1 MTSTLSLRAQ
11 VLSGYRS
18 LLKLRS
24 RVFAEDAMAAT
35 AAKVKIREEFE
46 ANKGVQDEKA
56 IKALIGGIKE
66 VEDLLSINIVQGRL
80 NDRGNYEVKLTP
92 EDLQGKE
99 HEMVT
104 HVDDRLTGQSPPV
117 VERTKAKGKG
127 SEDSQNS

>member
-1 MTSTLSLRAQ
+1 MNSALSLRSQ

-18 LLKLRS
+18 LLKLRTQ
-24 RVFAEDAMAAT
+24 VFAGDALAAS
-35 AAKVKIREEFE
+35 AAKIKIREEFE
-46 ANKGVQDEKA
+46 ANKAVQDESE

-66 VEDLLSINIVQGRL
+66 VEDLLSMNIVQGRL

-117 VERTKAKGKG
+117 VQRTKVNKK
-127 SEDSQNS
+127 DS